1 MTVIGFQAAS
11 VSEADPVKLQ
21 LKGTS
26 KNGAF
31 LIG

>member
-21 LKGTS
+21 LKS
-26 KNGAF
+26 VNASP
-31 LIG
+31 I